1 MNELVEKIKK
11 NRKLFI
17 DNVEYNV
24 VSLTKYQTLENE
36 TEIYYKAVLDN
47 HKILVILDN
56 EVSYFGEIV
65 PNLNYMNNDDGTIT
79 YKNNIYEFVGKGNQR
94 VIEIIFGNSDTVEKD
109 CLYTDYE
116 CDKNIISLGILTS
129 KNNEIADV
137 VAKYIKNKYIIFN

>member
-17 DNVEYNV
+17 DNIEYNV
-24 VSLTKYQTLENE
+24 VSLTKYQTLENQN
-36 TEIYYKAVLDN
+36 EIYYKAVLDN

-56 EVSYFGEIV
+56 EISYYGEIV
-65 PNLNYMNNDDGTIT
+65 PNLNYTNNNDDTIT
-79 YKNNIYEFVGKGNQR
+79 YRNNIYELVGKGNQR
-94 VIEIIFGNSDTVEKD
+94 VIEIMFGNADTVEKD

-116 CDKNIISLGILTS
+116 CDENIISLGILTS

-137 VAKYIKNKYIIFN
+137 VAKYIKNKDIII